1 MIHFFIIQNLSGKTI
16 FSRWYNSDNI
26 EKRKKIQETIKER
39 LSYLEKDDLSH
50 FTLDENRIIFKRYPK
65 MFFIAGVD
73 FSENILMI
81 LTTLQLINE
90 AFGNNSREPTD
101 VDVIYKNKKL
111 IKLMDE
117 VILGGEIIGTSIKNI
132 RKSVI

>member
-1 MIHFFIIQNLSGKTI
+1 MIHFFIIQNLNGKTI
-16 FSRWYNSDNI
+16 FSRWYNSYTVD
-26 EKRKKIQETIKER
+26 KRKKVQEAIKER
-39 LSYLEKDDLSH
+39 LSYLEKDDLSY
-50 FTLDENRIIFKRYPK
+50 FTLDENRVIFKKYPR

-81 LTTLQLINE
+81 LATLQLINE
-90 AFGNNSREPTD
+90 SFGSNSREPTD

-117 VILGGEIIGTSIKNI
+117 IILGGEIIGTSIKNI
-132 RKSVI
+132 RKGVM